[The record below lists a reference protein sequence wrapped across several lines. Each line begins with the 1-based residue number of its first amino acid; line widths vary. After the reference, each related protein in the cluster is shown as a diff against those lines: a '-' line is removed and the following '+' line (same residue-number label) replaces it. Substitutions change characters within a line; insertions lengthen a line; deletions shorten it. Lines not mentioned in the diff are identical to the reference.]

1 VCLWK
6 DFKERM
12 GVSATFSM
20 FFNLETLVQHVEG
33 LDSLVLT
40 FSPSEIDNII
50 QNIHADK
57 VPNLDGFNGT
67 F

>member
-1 VCLWK
+1 
-6 DFKERM
+6 M